1 MASLSPALPL
11 TLDKKDGY
19 KMNKNIKDVI
29 KQNFKMLV
37 LTSPGE
43 RIMLP
48 NFGVGLRRFLFEP
61 MTTIQFGKIESRIQ
75 NQIEQYMPFLSL
87 IEVKFLTQEQDPSV
101 LLNEVSVSVRYAIP
115 SINTID
121 EINLRLYNKEF

>member
-61 MTTIQFGKIESRIQ
+61 MTTIQFGKIESRIE

-87 IEVKFLTQEQDPSV
+87 IEVKFLTQEQDPSI
-101 LLNEVSVSVRYAIP
+101 LANEVSVSVKYAIP

-121 EINLRLYNKEF
+121 EINLKLYNKQF

>member
-1 MASLSPALPL
+1 MASLSPVLPL
-11 TLDKKDGY
+11 TLDQKDGY

-61 MTTIQFGKIESRIQ
+61 MSTIQFGKIESRIQ

-87 IEVKFLTQEQDPSV
+87 IDVKFLTQEQDPSV